1 MYQGEDEPG
10 STVRQAL
17 RQAPA
22 LGERTGMY
30 QGEDEPG
37 STVRQALRQAPAG
50 LSVHICMSTFS
61 NNQNTINR
69 N

>member
-1 MYQGEDEPG
+1 MYQGAGDLD

-22 LGERTGMY
+22 LGERAGMY

-37 STVRQALRQAPAG
+37 STLKDPLILYVKNIL
-50 LSVHICMSTFS
+50 
-61 NNQNTINR
+61 
-69 N
+69 